1 MVYFLISLLNMI
13 SYGGKQN
20 HKANIFFCSAMLLI
34 LGGVGQISFFIFE
47 ERKRQASDILGR
59 DKKVK
64 KSKANEWLL

>member
-1 MVYFLISLLNMI
+1 
-13 SYGGKQN
+13 
-20 HKANIFFCSAMLLI
+20 MLLI
-34 LGGVGQISFFIFE
+34 LGGVGQVSFFIFE